1 MEKKLLTV
9 NPYSLCGDQEN
20 SDQFYTDLED
30 FGEKT
35 IAMLSE
41 NLGKVAEEFMRH
53 NAMTSLNK
61 PASREEYLFEALLI
75 GSFWNIY
82 GGYARATLDST
93 LDIMKQLAG
102 LRRVK
107 GITGITADKTRGLL
121 GIRLM
126 KDPEHRDDFLTP
138 GVNGF
143 MKLIQWMEATGEF
156 QREALRFREWLAFF
170 KFQDK
175 SFIFISIC
183 LMKNAAKRFSIESES
198 VMGIYTTGV
207 SNFNRQF
214 SEKYQL
220 REDAISVLRDRSEYH
235 LGMVGA
241 YIINKSKRAEF
252 LRTKEKVLLVPT
264 CLKSY
269 PQSGCKSI
277 RGEKGEICAGCNA
290 GCGINQLRL
299 LGSRHHFDVRILS
312 HSSDLS
318 IWAARPGK
326 EQPVG
331 VAGVACLTTLLSGGF
346 ELSKHGI
353 ISQCIPLDHSG
364 CSHWTD
370 KARNTG
376 LNINELL
383 HRIIDIKTP
392 TGITEQNNKTGTG
405 NPVAA

>member
-53 NAMTSLNK
+53 NAMTSLKK

-121 GIRLM
+121 GIRQM

-143 MKLIQWMEATGEF
+143 IKLIQWLETTGDF
-156 QREALRFREWLAFF
+156 QREALRF
-170 KFQDK
+170 Q
-175 SFIFISIC
+175 
-183 LMKNAAKRFSIESES
+183 
-198 VMGIYTTGV
+198 
-207 SNFNRQF
+207 
-214 SEKYQL
+214 
-220 REDAISVLRDRSEYH
+220 
-235 LGMVGA
+235 
-241 YIINKSKRAEF
+241 
-252 LRTKEKVLLVPT
+252 
-264 CLKSY
+264 
-269 PQSGCKSI
+269 
-277 RGEKGEICAGCNA
+277 
-290 GCGINQLRL
+290 
-299 LGSRHHFDVRILS
+299 
-312 HSSDLS
+312 
-318 IWAARPGK
+318 
-326 EQPVG
+326 
-331 VAGVACLTTLLSGGF
+331 
-346 ELSKHGI
+346 
-353 ISQCIPLDHSG
+353 
-364 CSHWTD
+364 
-370 KARNTG
+370 
-376 LNINELL
+376 
-383 HRIIDIKTP
+383 
-392 TGITEQNNKTGTG
+392 
-405 NPVAA
+405 